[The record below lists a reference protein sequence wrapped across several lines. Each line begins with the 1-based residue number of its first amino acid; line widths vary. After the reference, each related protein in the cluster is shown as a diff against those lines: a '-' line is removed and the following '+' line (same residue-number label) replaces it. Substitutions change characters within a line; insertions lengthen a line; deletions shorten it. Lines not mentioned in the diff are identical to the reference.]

1 MWQCGFLTTWCLI
14 PKSFNAAVVPSTTSP
29 AINRG
34 KTRKKQS
41 PSVAH
46 PVVLKGYLSSHGRD
60 QWGKPNRVIGG
71 QTKTIIIN
79 HDPDPALDF
88 YNTKT
93 NRTFFKIRPWAPHT
107 PEQHFCDNVECSLI
121 YVLCGFSIV
130 FVSAFIYIACCER
143 RKVTRQMRAQHRRQ
157 MFDRRGSQ
165 SIFTS
170 DSGNLTDISNGVGD
184 SGEVFHEH
192 PPPPP
197 SYWSSQ
203 GTTRPAHC
211 GYFRNSSSSSTTAS
225 GRSLRWWPISL
236 WDSLQ
241 NPLRTL
247 QLDVRE
253 FVDSNPPQR

>member
-1 MWQCGFLTTWCLI
+1 MA
-14 PKSFNAAVVPSTTSP
+14 K
-29 AINRG
+29 RG
-34 KTRKKQS
+34 KVRKFQT
-41 PSVAH
+41 PSITH
-46 PVVLKGYLSSHGRD
+46 PVILKGYLSSRGRD

-71 QTKTIIIN
+71 QTKTILIN
-79 HDPDPALDF
+79 HDPDPLNYD
-88 YNTKT
+88 NT
-93 NRTFFKIRPWAPHT
+93 NRTLFKIRPWAPHT

-143 RKVTRQMRAQHRRQ
+143 RKVTRQMRAQQRRHL
-157 MFDRRGSQ
+157 FDRRGSQ
-165 SIFTS
+165 SIFDGS
-170 DSGNLTDISNGVGD
+170 GSGERGNLTDISNED
-184 SGEVFHEH
+184 EFFQDR

-197 SYWSSQ
+197 SYWS
-203 GTTRPAHC
+203 TTQASTPARPSERHC
-211 GYFRNSSSSSTTAS
+211 GYLRHSSSSGTTSSS

-253 FVDSNPPQR
+253 FVDPLSQPR

>member
-1 MWQCGFLTTWCLI
+1 MQTPL
-14 PKSFNAAVVPSTTSP
+14 
-29 AINRG
+29 
-34 KTRKKQS
+34 
-41 PSVAH
+41 VAQQ
-46 PVVLKGYLSSHGRD
+46 VALKGYLSSHGRD

-71 QTKTIIIN
+71 QTRTIVIN
-79 HDPDPALDF
+79 HDPDPLNYDNA
-88 YNTKT
+88 
-93 NRTFFKIRPWAPHT
+93 NRTFFKIRPWAPHA

-143 RKVTRQMRAQHRRQ
+143 RKVTRQLRAHQRRR

-165 SIFTS
+165 SIFGAGGAHSESGDAS
-170 DSGNLTDISNGVGD
+170 DDEGG
-184 SGEVFHEH
+184 GEN

-203 GTTRPAHC
+203 GTRPGQPPPPGHG
-211 GYFRNSSSSSTTAS
+211 GYLRNSAGSGSSAS

-253 FVDSNPPQR
+253 FVDPNSLPR